1 MDRLVQWL
9 LLGIIAG
16 TASSAFGQADEKPA
30 GEKPAGEKQVAAE
43 AAPPAEAKAAAAPAA
58 ETPPVEAPVP
68 ESQTQKWEFGISVRA
83 AGGPCGGIF
92 ATFPVPADWPEQDV
106 KVVVEQVTP
115 HVKRMN
121 YRENDGLKQVVFEIP
136 QLAPNDTATC
146 FLTLDVTRRAQR
158 PPANTGSLIVPKD
171 IPRDIRKYL
180 GPSPLIESTN
190 LKFRALAKELTTD
203 KDTAWE
209 QVQALVSGVREKV
222 TYEQDPKKS
231 YKGAIGAIR
240 DGKADREDMTAA
252 FVALCRASKIPARMV
267 WAMDYC
273 YAEFYLEEDEADDKA
288 GDSATDRKADAA
300 RPIEKAKDRKAAKAA
315 KGPQGAWYPCVV
327 HEQVELGV
335 VNNFN
340 PILEKG
346 DNFKIPEE
354 KAPQRIV
361 KDFFTGKGISGG
373 KPVVEFRKRRAD

>member
-1 MDRLVQWL
+1 MSRFAGWLVW
-9 LLGIIAG
+9 GVVTGA
-16 TASSAFGQADEKPA
+16 AAAAFGQAEEKP
-30 GEKPAGEKQVAAE
+30 VAAE
-43 AAPPAEAKAAAAPAA
+43 APAAIEAPPPEA
-58 ETPPVEAPVP
+58 
-68 ESQTQKWEFGISVRA
+68 QTQKWEFGISVRA
-83 AGGPCGGIF
+83 AGGPCGGIL
-92 ATFPVPADWPEQDV
+92 ATFPIPADWPEQEV
-106 KVVVEQVTP
+106 KVAVEQVTP
-115 HVKRMN
+115 HIRRLN
-121 YRENDGLKQVVFEIP
+121 YRENDGLKQAVFEIP

-146 FLTLDVTRRAQR
+146 FLTLDIKRRAQR
-158 PPANTGSLIVPKD
+158 PPANSGRLIVPKD

-190 LKFRALAKELTTD
+190 AKFRTLAKELTTG

-209 QVQALVSGVREKV
+209 QVQALVGGVREKV
-222 TYEQDPKKS
+222 TFEQDPKKNF
-231 YKGAIGAIR
+231 KGAIGALKE
-240 DGKADREDMTAA
+240 GKADREDMTAA

-273 YAEFYLEEDEADDKA
+273 YAEFYLEEEEDGDDKTA
-288 GDSATDRKADAA
+288 GDGAPDAKSDKKPA
-300 RPIEKAKDRKAAKAA
+300 EKAREKKAAKAA
-315 KGPQGAWYPCVV
+315 KAAKGAWYPCVV
-327 HEQVELGV
+327 HEQAELGA

-361 KDFFTGKGISGG
+361 KDFFTGKGVSGG

>member
-1 MDRLVQWL
+1 MRRFMGWLVWGVVSGAAAL
-9 LLGIIAG
+9 
-16 TASSAFGQADEKPA
+16 AFGQANEKPVA
-30 GEKPAGEKQVAAE
+30 ADAPVAVTPAAEPPAVATPAAVPAAE
-43 AAPPAEAKAAAAPAA
+43 A
-58 ETPPVEAPVP
+58 
-68 ESQTQKWEFGISVRA
+68 QTQKWEFGISVRA

-106 KVVVEQVTP
+106 KVALEQITP
-115 HVKRMN
+115 HVRRMN
-121 YRENDGLKQVVFEIP
+121 YRESDGLKQVEFEIP

-158 PPANTGSLIVPKD
+158 PPANSGRLIVPKD
-171 IPRDIRKYL
+171 LPRDIRKYL

-190 LKFRALAKELTTD
+190 AKFRTLAKELTTG

-209 QVQALVSGVREKV
+209 QVQAIVSGVREKV

-231 YKGAIGAIR
+231 FKGAIGAIR

-252 FVALCRASKIPARMV
+252 FVAVCRAAKIPARIV

-288 GDSATDRKADAA
+288 AGDAAADAKPDKKPA
-300 RPIEKAKDRKAAKAA
+300 EKTKDKKAAKAA
-315 KGPQGAWYPCVV
+315 KGPKGAWYPCVV
-327 HEQVELGV
+327 HEQVELGA

-361 KDFFTGKGISGG
+361 KDFFTGKGVSGG